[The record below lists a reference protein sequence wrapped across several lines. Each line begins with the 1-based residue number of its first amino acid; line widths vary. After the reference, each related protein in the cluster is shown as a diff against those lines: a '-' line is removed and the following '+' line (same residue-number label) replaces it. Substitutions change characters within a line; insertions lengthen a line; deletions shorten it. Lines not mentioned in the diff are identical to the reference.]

1 MSEFDFCVEHTSGPE
16 VTHVDALSQE
26 NHEAQN
32 REQQV
37 QQPLQSPSTA
47 VGVATPIPDKETP
60 VRHPDST
67 LRDPNYTP
75 SRSPQSMRKVAG
87 TPQAPPL
94 TRSRAR
100 LQQLMGI
107 NNPP

>member
-1 MSEFDFCVEHTSGPE
+1 MEIQSRPITS
-16 VTHVDALSQE
+16 VD
-26 NHEAQN
+26 NHGAQTV
-32 REQQV
+32 EQQV
-37 QQPLQSPSTA
+37 QSPNPA
-47 VGVATPIPDKETP
+47 VGADTSNAGRETP
-60 VRHPDST
+60 KRYPDST

-75 SRSPQSMRKVAG
+75 PRSPQSLRELAA

-100 LQQLMGI
+100 LQQLQEF